1 MPDPLVAANPPFLEV
16 FPRKLR
22 KVSRDSSPAIAGS
35 KFGRHRLASEDES
48 ILMSDEI
55 DAGAAYLAALKRSTV
70 SPASGAAPARAPDSS
85 SPPEISHAVNVAPG
99 RTGPVAEKR
108 KSPRY
113 RCQGSAQLRE
123 ISSGVAT
130 WATFSDISLHGC
142 YVESAAGYVRGS
154 ALALTIEVNGFRV
167 EAVGEVRVAYPG
179 LGMGISFT
187 KISDEDRERL
197 RGLVRSLSQPSVI
210 MSPRPAERLA
220 STSPVTPV
228 PAVANP
234 AAALQA
240 ISKFFEERHVMG
252 REEFLRIL
260 RKSHM

>member
-1 MPDPLVAANPPFLEV
+1 MNMT
-16 FPRKLR
+16 
-22 KVSRDSSPAIAGS
+22 
-35 KFGRHRLASEDES
+35 DEN
-48 ILMSDEI
+48 

-70 SPASGAAPARAPDSS
+70 GPATGAAARASDSPALPAPRAEKGVSL
-85 SPPEISHAVNVAPG
+85 G

-123 ISSGVAT
+123 ISSGAAM

-142 YVESAAGYVRGS
+142 YMEAAAGYPVGS
-154 ALALTIEVNGFRV
+154 GVALTIEVNGFRV
-167 EAVGEVRVAYPG
+167 QATGEVRASYPG

-197 RGLVRSLSQPSVI
+197 RALVRSLSQPSVI
-210 MSPRPAERLA
+210 MGARVAETVPPSQPTNAVPGSPNPGL
-220 STSPVTPV
+220 
-228 PAVANP
+228 ANP
-234 AAALQA
+234 GLANPGSPNPGAALQA
-240 ISKFFEERHVMG
+240 ITKFFEDRHVLG

-260 RKSHM
+260 RKTQG

>member
-1 MPDPLVAANPPFLEV
+1 MPDEN
-16 FPRKLR
+16 
-22 KVSRDSSPAIAGS
+22 
-35 KFGRHRLASEDES
+35 
-48 ILMSDEI
+48 

-70 SPASGAAPARAPDSS
+70 AEGTGAAPARAPDLA
-85 SPPEISHAVNVAPG
+85 PTPGTLPGIAPG
-99 RTGPVAEKR
+99 RTGPVPEKR
-108 KSPRY
+108 RSPRY

-123 ISSGVAT
+123 VSSGIGT
-130 WATFSDISLHGC
+130 WATFSDISMHGC
-142 YVESAAGYVRGS
+142 YVESAAGYSRGT
-154 ALALTIEVNGFRV
+154 ALALTIEVNDFRV
-167 EAVGEVRVAYPG
+167 ESLGEVRIAYPG

-187 KISDEDRERL
+187 KMSDEDRERL

-210 MSPRPAERLA
+210 MTPRPAERLA
-220 STSPVTPV
+220 STPPVTPA

>member
-1 MPDPLVAANPPFLEV
+1 MPDEN
-16 FPRKLR
+16 
-22 KVSRDSSPAIAGS
+22 
-35 KFGRHRLASEDES
+35 
-48 ILMSDEI
+48 

-70 SPASGAAPARAPDSS
+70 GQGGGAAPARAPDS
-85 SPPEISHAVNVAPG
+85 PPTAGTLPGIAPG
-99 RTGPVAEKR
+99 RTGPVPEKR
-108 KSPRY
+108 RSPRY

-123 ISSGVAT
+123 ISSGIAT

-142 YVESAAGYVRGS
+142 YVESAAGYARGS
-154 ALALTIEVNGFRV
+154 ALALMIEVNGFRV
-167 EAVGEVRVAYPG
+167 EAAGEVRVAYPG

-187 KISDEDRERL
+187 KMSEEDRERL

-210 MSPRPAERLA
+210 MSPRPHERLA
-220 STSPVTPV
+220 STSPPVTPA

-234 AAALQA
+234 TAALQA

-260 RKSHM
+260 RKSHT

>member
-1 MPDPLVAANPPFLEV
+1 MPD
-16 FPRKLR
+16 
-22 KVSRDSSPAIAGS
+22 
-35 KFGRHRLASEDES
+35 ED
-48 ILMSDEI
+48 
-55 DAGAAYLAALKRSTV
+55 DAGAAYLAALKRST
-70 SPASGAAPARAPDSS
+70 SDGGTASAPARAPDS
-85 SPPEISHAVNVAPG
+85 PPTPGTLPGIAPG
-99 RTGPVAEKR
+99 RTGPVPEKR

-123 ISSGVAT
+123 ISSGIAT

-167 EAVGEVRVAYPG
+167 EVAGEVRVAYPG

-187 KISDEDRERL
+187 KMSDEDRERL

-210 MSPRPAERLA
+210 MTPRPPERLA
-220 STSPVTPV
+220 STPAVTPA
-228 PAVANP
+228 PAMANP